1 MFVVFAAEGV
11 LVCRSGLWKRGEGE
25 TGECARVR
33 ACKRG
38 GSRLLYRR
46 FAVTVF
52 LFGCFP
58 SSTVPVVLRAG
69 VASEDGSNS
78 VASSSFQ
85 S

>member
-1 MFVVFAAEGV
+1 MRE
-11 LVCRSGLWKRGEGE
+11 
-25 TGECARVR
+25 
-33 ACKRG
+33 
-38 GSRLLYRR
+38 RR
-46 FAVTVF
+46 KKTIVSSFCGNGFSVW
-52 LFGCFP
+52 LFP

>member
-1 MFVVFAAEGV
+1 LFA
-11 LVCRSGLWKRGEGE
+11 
-25 TGECARVR
+25 
-33 ACKRG
+33 
-38 GSRLLYRR
+38 
-46 FAVTVF
+46 
-52 LFGCFP
+52 

>member
-1 MFVVFAAEGV
+1 MFVVFAAEGA
-11 LVCRSGLWKRGEGE
+11 LVCRSGLGREERGRRESAR
-25 TGECARVR
+25 ARVQE
-33 ACKRG
+33 
-38 GSRLLYRR
+38 RR
-46 FAVTVF
+46 KETIVSSFCGNGFPFWLFA
-52 LFGCFP
+52 